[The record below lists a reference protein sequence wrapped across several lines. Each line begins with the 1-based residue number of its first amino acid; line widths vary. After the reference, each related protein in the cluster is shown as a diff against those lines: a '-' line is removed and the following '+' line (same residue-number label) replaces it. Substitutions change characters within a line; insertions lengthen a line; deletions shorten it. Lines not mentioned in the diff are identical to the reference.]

1 MTFSAL
7 LDDASR
13 YNMTLT
19 AANNNFQ
26 CSDPSIAGSCDR
38 EGLISR
44 SDTAL
49 HNQDW
54 TENVMGKV
62 SDWIDLDNKETSI
75 R

>member
-1 MTFSAL
+1 MTFGAL
-7 LDDASR
+7 LDDVLR
-13 YNMTLT
+13 YNIALT
-19 AANNNFQ
+19 VANDNLQ
-26 CSDPSIAGSCDR
+26 CSDPSIAVSCDR